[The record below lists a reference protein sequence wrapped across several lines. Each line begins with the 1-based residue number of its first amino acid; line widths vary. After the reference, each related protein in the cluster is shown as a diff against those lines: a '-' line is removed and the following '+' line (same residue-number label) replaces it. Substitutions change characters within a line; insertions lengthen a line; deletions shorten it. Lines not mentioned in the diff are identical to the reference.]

1 MRASVVAVTR
11 VPSASTRRQR
21 LTCQSREL
29 SPDVAARLTR
39 IVNDLCAAAGQ
50 PRHEVLDAIIAVALD
65 HMDEIE
71 IRLAR
76 QRLDVAI
83 ATLPADTRPVPDLT
97 AYDQLLSR
105 QGLRVR
111 QL

>member
-1 MRASVVAVTR
+1 MVAVTR
-11 VPSASTRRQR
+11 VPGISAKRQPLSR
-21 LTCQSREL
+21 QSCEF

-39 IVNDLCAAAGQ
+39 IVSDLCAAAGQ
-50 PRHEVLDAIIAVALD
+50 PRDEVLEAIITVALD
-65 HMDEIE
+65 HRDEIE

-97 AYDQLLSR
+97 VYDQLLSR
-105 QGLRVR
+105 
-111 QL
+111 